1 MYYSLYLASETLSLK
16 ARKVLEKHHFTEI
29 SLLSTISPVDPS
41 CTKVRRSAKQ
51 LSSGARLLDSRS
63 NKSGIMADLAFAP
76 CLPALGATLRG
87 SALVHR
93 RPAARSSSARAP
105 VVAALFGLGKKKP
118 SSSGGPERREGP
130 NPYRAL
136 GVGEN
141 ATYEEVE
148 AAVASLSVKY
158 ADDRK
163 KLMMLDVHKDRIF
176 EDRLQARMSGR
187 LAAKVK
193 ESPYDKKIVKKKR
206 FVVPVWLEGTVKL
219 PNVAYLKRTAIIM
232 GIFVVLGFA
241 TPTLV
246 GSCMG
251 MAFISAAGFLYNR
264 GLPEP
269 VKDEYGGVG
278 EVRPVKHKIVLKTLL
293 INLAMAA
300 VFFGLGQLYM
310 LYLPLP
316 LWCPPDTFVNTC
328 VILGLW
334 ISCLFFQAQ
343 DPEDLY

>member
-1 MYYSLYLASETLSLK
+1 MA
-16 ARKVLEKHHFTEI
+16 EI
-29 SLLSTISPVDPS
+29 QSPVQSPGTREHAALVGDKAPNI
-41 CTKVRRSAKQ
+41 
-51 LSSGARLLDSRS
+51 LPSRS
-63 NKSGIMADLAFAP
+63 FRPAASSSRPQTPRAMAFSTPAFAP
-76 CLPALGATLRG
+76 AAPVILRG
-87 SALVHR
+87 GALRDGAPLVRQRPGSA
-93 RPAARSSSARAP
+93 RPASFAAARSP
-105 VVAALFGLGKKKP
+105 VVALFGLGRKKGG
-118 SSSGGPERREGP
+118 SGGAEKREGP

-148 AAVASLSVKY
+148 AAVKNLSVKY

-163 KLMMLDVHKDRIF
+163 RLMMLDVHKDRIF
-176 EDRLQARMSGR
+176 EDRLAARMSGR
-187 LAAKVK
+187 LKANVK
-193 ESPYDKKIVKKKR
+193 ESPYEKKIVKKKR

-219 PNVAYLKRTAIIM
+219 PTVAYLRRTALIM
-232 GIFVVLGFA
+232 GIFIVLGFA

-316 LWCPPDTFVNTC
+316 LWCPPDTFVNTS
-328 VILGLW
+328 VITGLW

-343 DPEDLY
+343 DPDDMY